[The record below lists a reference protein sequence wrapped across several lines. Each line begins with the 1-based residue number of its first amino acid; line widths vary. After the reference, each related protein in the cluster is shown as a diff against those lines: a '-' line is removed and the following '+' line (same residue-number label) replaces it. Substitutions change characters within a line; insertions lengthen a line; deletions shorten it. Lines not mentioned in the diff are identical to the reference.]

1 MRTVVSFISLLFL
14 SGCGSISGPISQED
28 AMTPVPLEETPF
40 QPEVL
45 YCEADSSVLI
55 ELQTGLIE
63 DLALDFTWDR
73 HLDHSAVSRRLTWY
87 QENPE
92 QLEYVLQRATML
104 LPMLA
109 KEIREREL
117 PAELVFLPLIE
128 SGFQPSVY
136 SRSGAAGLWQL
147 MPATARSLGLRIDW
161 WYDERLDIEAS
172 TAKALDYLIYL
183 NQRFG
188 GDWELTIA
196 AYNGGE
202 GHVQARMR
210 RSQSDDFW
218 ELPLKR
224 ETEQYVPRLLA
235 VAEVLSNPEEYG
247 ITLPFVGK
255 ESLLRSMPLDEQIDL
270 RLAAEV
276 SGLDY
281 QQFKWLNPDFQRW
294 ISPPDGEYSILLPAG
309 NMDYL
314 MAEIDGLKPDT
325 DASWDH
331 YRVRSGDT
339 LGHIAEEFSTSVSAL
354 IAINQLSGSRI
365 YARQELLIPRSTA
378 SQGNPNS
385 SMNELYI
392 VKRGD
397 SLWRIAN
404 RNGITIAKLR
414 RLNTLGDNTVLQPG
428 QVLVLNE
435 YSEAQSSD
443 ETTYEVKSGDSLS
456 VIANKF
462 SVALADL
469 MLWNSLDRSDL
480 IHPGQILRIRNI

>member
-1 MRTVVSFISLLFL
+1 MRNIVVLFSLLLL
-14 SGCGSISGPISQED
+14 SACGSISGPISQEE
-28 AMTPVPLEETPF
+28 AMTGVPLEEVPF

-45 YCEADSSVLI
+45 YCEADSSVLN

-63 DLALDFTWDR
+63 DLVSDFTWDR
-73 HLDHSAVSRRLTWY
+73 HLDHSAVSRRLSWY

-161 WYDERLDIEAS
+161 WYDERLDIQAS
-172 TAKALDYLIYL
+172 TVKALDYLVYL

-210 RSQSDDFW
+210 RGQSDNFW
-218 ELPLKR
+218 ELALKR

-235 VAEVLSNPEEYG
+235 VAEVLSNPEKYG
-247 ITLPFVGK
+247 ITVPFVGK
-255 ESLLRSMPLDEQIDL
+255 ESLLRSMPLNEQIDL

-294 ISPPDGEYSILLPAG
+294 ISPPKGEYSVLLPAG

-314 MAEIDGLKPDT
+314 MAEINGLKPDT

-339 LGHIAEEFSTSVSAL
+339 LGHIAEEFGTTVSA
-354 IAINQLSGSRI
+354 IRAINQLSSSRI
-365 YARQELLIPRSTA
+365 YARQELLIPKSRAHQSNDGST
-378 SQGNPNS
+378 
-385 SMNELYI
+385 MKELYI

-404 RNGITIAKLR
+404 RNGITIARLK
-414 RLNTLGDNTVLQPG
+414 RLNTLNDNTVLQPG

-435 YSEAQSSD
+435 YSQTTSSD

-456 VIANKF
+456 VIADRF